1 MTTPSS
7 DNDWGMELNSSFG
20 ATTQR
25 RYGVSPEALAAE
37 LATTHGIDGEMT
49 FTDLVARAAEEFPS
63 KVAII
68 HHGRIL
74 TYAQLLRKVNAVRA
88 WLIGIAGVKPGDRVA
103 LLVDNSDHY
112 PIWYFGILAAG
123 AVAVPI
129 NPKLVAREL
138 AYMISDAAPVL
149 MVQETR
155 FDRLIDES
163 LELAETE
170 VPRFNVDR
178 DPPPPYAGEWQ
189 PTRGIGV
196 HEPAAIYYT
205 SGTTGSPKGVIHTHY
220 SLLAGA
226 ILCPE
231 AWEHSGPESRF
242 LACTPMFHIASHVF
256 FLVIFTLGAT
266 LIVDSYQ
273 TERTMKQIA
282 DHRIDAFFAVPSQLL
297 MMEQHPMKSRLDFS
311 SVKVIGFG
319 AAPMAMERLQAVQDM
334 FPNAGLVHCM
344 GQTESCGMIVALSSD
359 EAFRKIGSVGLA
371 VPGNEI
377 RIVDAD
383 DNDVPQGEVGELI
396 SRGPQN
402 MTGYLNRP
410 DATAETLRGGWLHTG
425 DLGYLDEDGYLFL
438 VDRAKDMIIRGGE
451 NIYST
456 EVEDVV
462 YMMDGV
468 SLCAV
473 IGVPD
478 RIFGEEVGVFILPK
492 EGVTLTAEAVQQH
505 CRDNIAAYKIP
516 RIVEFVDGFAMTATG
531 KIQKGDL
538 RKRYV

>member
-1 MTTPSS
+1 MKVE
-7 DNDWGMELNSSFG
+7 DWNAVE
-20 ATTQR
+20 R
-25 RYGVSPEALAAE
+25 RYGVSPDAFVGEMRMK
-37 LATTHGIDGEMT
+37 HGITDRMT
-49 FTDLVARAAEEFPS
+49 FPDLVARAAAQVPA
-63 KVAII
+63 KVAIV

-74 TYAQLLRKVNAVRA
+74 TYAQLVRKMNAVRA
-88 WLIGIAGVKPGDRVA
+88 WLTNERGVKPGERVA

-138 AYMISDAAPVL
+138 AYMIGDADPVL
-149 MVQETR
+149 IVQETR
-155 FDRLIDES
+155 FDRLIDDALTEADR
-163 LELAETE
+163 EL
-170 VPRFNVDR
+170 PRFAVDR

-189 PTRGIGV
+189 SRETISTSA
-196 HEPAAIYYT
+196 PAAIYYT
-205 SGTTGSPKGVIHTHY
+205 SGTTGSPKGVVHTHH
-220 SLLAGA
+220 SLIAGA
-226 ILCPE
+226 LLSPE
-231 AWEHSGPESRF
+231 AWEHTGSDSRF

-266 LIVDSYQ
+266 LIVDTYQ
-273 TERTMKQIA
+273 TERTMRQIA

-297 MMEQHPMKSRLDFS
+297 MMEQHPLKDRLDFS
-311 SVKVIGFG
+311 GVKVIGFG
-319 AAPMAMERLQAVQDM
+319 AAPMAMDRLQAVQDM

-344 GQTESCGMIVALSSD
+344 GQTESCGMIVALSSAQ
-359 EAFRKIGSVGLA
+359 AFDKIGSVGVA

-377 RIVDAD
+377 RVVDPE
-383 DNDVPQGEVGELI
+383 DNDVPQGQVGELI

-402 MTGYLNRP
+402 MIGYLNREE
-410 DATAETLRGGWLHTG
+410 ATAETLRGGWLHTG
-425 DLGYLDEDGYLFL
+425 DLGYLDADGYLFL

-473 IGVPD
+473 IGIPD

-492 EGVTLTAEAVQQH
+492 AGVTLTVEQVQQH
-505 CRDNIAAYKIP
+505 CRDHMAAYKMP
-516 RIVEFVDGFAMTATG
+516 RIVEFVEEFAMTATG
-531 KIQKGDL
+531 KIQKGDIR
-538 RKRYV
+538 RKVAERG

>member
-1 MTTPSS
+1 MTT
-7 DNDWGMELNSSFG
+7 G
-20 ATTQR
+20 TTAAVAR
-25 RYGVSPEALAAE
+25 RYDLTPAAFEAE
-37 LATTHGIDGEMT
+37 LRAKHGIHGNMT
-49 FTDLVARAAEEFPS
+49 FTDMVARAAAEYPS
-63 KVAII
+63 KVAIV

-74 TYAQLLRKVNAVRA
+74 TYAQLMRKVNAART
-88 WLIGIAGVKPGDRVA
+88 WLTRQAGVKPGDSVA

-112 PIWYFGILAAG
+112 PIWYFGVLAAG

-138 AYMISDAAPVL
+138 AYMIGDAAPVL
-149 MVQETR
+149 IVQETR
-155 FDRLIDES
+155 FDQLIEDA
-163 LELAETE
+163 LKLAETTL
-170 VPRFNVDR
+170 PRFNVDR

-189 PTRGIGV
+189 PTTGIDC
-196 HEPAAIYYT
+196 HAPAAIYYT

-220 SLLAGA
+220 SLMAGA
-226 ILCPE
+226 VLCPE
-231 AWEHSGPESRF
+231 AWEHAGPDSRF

-266 LIVDSYQ
+266 LVVDNYQ
-273 TERTMKQIA
+273 TERTMRQIA
-282 DHRIDAFFAVPSQLL
+282 GHGIDAFFAVPSQLL
-297 MMEQHPMKSRLDFS
+297 MMEQHPLKAELDFS
-311 SVKVIGFG
+311 GVKVVGFG
-319 AAPMAMERLQAVQDM
+319 AAPMAMDRLQAVQDM

-344 GQTESCGMIVALSSD
+344 GQTESCGMIVALSSE
-359 EAFRKIGSVGLA
+359 EAFAKIGSVGLP
-371 VPGNEI
+371 VPGNQI
-377 RIVDAD
+377 RVVDTD
-383 DNDVPQGEVGELI
+383 DNDVAQGAVGELI

-402 MTGYLNRP
+402 MVGYLNRP
-410 DATAETLRGGWLHTG
+410 EATEETLRGGWLHTG

-478 RIFGEEVGVFILPK
+478 KLFGEEVGVFILPK
-492 EGVTLTAEAVQQH
+492 DGTSISAEDVQKH
-505 CRDNIAAYKIP
+505 CRENMAGYKVP
-516 RIVEFVDGFAMTATG
+516 RIIEFVDGFAMTATG

-538 RKRYV
+538 RKRYG

>member
-1 MTTPSS
+1 MTEHRT
-7 DNDWGMELNSSFG
+7 
-20 ATTQR
+20 AAVVR
-25 RYGVSPEALAAE
+25 RYGIAPETYEAE
-37 LATTHGIDGEMT
+37 LREKHGIGAEMT
-49 FTDLVARAAEEFPS
+49 FTDLVARAAQEFPS
-63 KVAII
+63 KVAIV

-74 TYAQLLRKVNAVRA
+74 TYAQLMRKVNAVRA
-88 WLIGIAGVKPGDRVA
+88 WLSTVAGVSPGDRVA

-138 AYMISDAAPVL
+138 AYMVGDAAPVL
-149 MVQETR
+149 FVQESR
-155 FDRLIDES
+155 FDQLIDDA
-163 LELAETE
+163 LAVAETSL
-170 VPRFNVDR
+170 PRFVVDR

-189 PTRGIGV
+189 AVPGISTDS
-196 HEPAAIYYT
+196 PAAIYYT

-220 SLLAGA
+220 SLIAGA
-226 ILCPE
+226 FLCPE
-231 AWEHSGPESRF
+231 AWEHSGPDSRF

-266 LIVDSYQ
+266 LVVDNYQ
-273 TERTMKQIA
+273 TERTMRQIA
-282 DHRIDAFFAVPSQLL
+282 GHGIDAFFAVPSQLL
-297 MMEQHPMKSRLDFS
+297 MMEQHPLKAELDFS
-311 SVKVIGFG
+311 GVRVIGFG
-319 AAPMAMERLQAVQDM
+319 AAPMAMDRLQAVQDM

-344 GQTESCGMIVALSSD
+344 GQTESCGMIVALSSE
-359 EAFRKIGSVGLA
+359 EAFAKIGSVGLP

-377 RIVDAD
+377 RVVDTE
-383 DNDVPQGEVGELI
+383 DNDVARGEVGELI

-402 MTGYLNRP
+402 MIGYLNRP
-410 DATAETLRGGWLHTG
+410 EATEETLKGGWLHTG
-425 DLGYLDEDGYLFL
+425 DLGYQDEDGYLFL

-456 EVEDVV
+456 EVEDVI

-478 RIFGEEVGVFILPK
+478 KLFGEEVGVFILPK
-492 EGVTLTAEAVQQH
+492 DGASITAEDVQQH
-505 CRDNIAAYKIP
+505 CREHMASYKMP
-516 RIVEFVDGFAMTATG
+516 RIVEFVEAFAMTATG

>member
-1 MTTPSS
+1 MILSEP
-7 DNDWGMELNSSFG
+7 GF
-20 ATTQR
+20 AAVVR
-25 RYGVSPEALAAE
+25 RYNVSPEAFVSE
-37 LATTHGIDGEMT
+37 MRRQNGIGEEMT

-63 KVAII
+63 KVAIV

-74 TYAQLLRKVNAVRA
+74 NYAQLMRKVNAVQA
-88 WLIGIAGVKPGDRVA
+88 WLTGSAGVQAGDRVA
-103 LLVDNSDHY
+103 LLIDNSDHY

-129 NPKLVAREL
+129 NPRLVAREL
-138 AYMISDAAPVL
+138 AYMIGDAAPVL
-149 MVQETR
+149 FVQESR
-155 FDRLIDES
+155 FDQLIDDS
-163 LELAETE
+163 LALAEQDL
-170 VPRFNVDR
+170 PRRVVDR

-189 PTRGIGV
+189 PTARISTDS
-196 HEPAAIYYT
+196 PAAIYYT
-205 SGTTGSPKGVIHTHY
+205 SGTTGSPKGVIHTHF
-220 SLLAGA
+220 SLIAGA
-226 ILCPE
+226 LMAPE
-231 AWEHSGPESRF
+231 TWEHTGPDSRL

-256 FLVIFTLGAT
+256 FLVIFAVGAT
-266 LIVDSYQ
+266 LVIDNYQ
-273 TERTMKQIA
+273 TDRTMRQIA
-282 DHRIDAFFAVPSQLL
+282 DHGIDAFFAVPSQLL
-297 MMEQHPMKSRLDFS
+297 MMEQHPLKSELDFTG
-311 SVKVIGFG
+311 VKTIGFG
-319 AAPMAMERLQAVQDM
+319 AAPMAMDRLQAVQDM

-344 GQTESCGMIVALSSD
+344 GQTESCGLIVALSSQ
-359 EAFRKIGSVGLA
+359 EAFAKIGSVGVA

-383 DNDVPQGEVGELI
+383 DNDVPQGGVGELI

-402 MTGYLNRP
+402 MVGYLNRP
-410 DATAETLRGGWLHTG
+410 EATEETLRGGWLHTG
-425 DLGYLDEDGYLFL
+425 DLGYQDADGYVFL

-478 RIFGEEVGVFILPK
+478 KLFGEEVGVFILPRP
-492 EGVTLTAEAVQQH
+492 GATITAEDVQKH
-505 CRDNIAAYKIP
+505 CRENMAGYKMP
-516 RIVEFVDGFAMTATG
+516 RIVEFVEEFAMTATG

-538 RKRYV
+538 RKRYE

>member
-1 MTTPSS
+1 MAKQDFNVAS
-7 DNDWGMELNSSFG
+7 
-20 ATTQR
+20 R
-25 RYGVSPEALAAE
+25 RYDLTPDMLEAE
-37 LATTHGIDGEMT
+37 MREKHRFGPEMT

-74 TYAQLLRKVNAVRA
+74 TYAQLMRKVNAVRA
-88 WLIGIAGVKPGDRVA
+88 WLTTVAGVRSGDSVA

-129 NPKLVAREL
+129 NPKLVPREL
-138 AYMISDAAPVL
+138 AYMVGDAAPVL
-149 MVQETR
+149 IVQETR
-155 FDRLIDES
+155 FDQLITDA
-163 LELAETE
+163 LGLAEQDL
-170 VPRFNVDR
+170 PRFVVDR
-178 DPPPPYAGEWQ
+178 DPPPAYAGEWHG
-189 PTRGIGV
+189 TSGV
-196 HEPAAIYYT
+196 RADSPAAIYYT
-205 SGTTGSPKGVIHTHY
+205 SGTTGSPKGVLHTHH
-220 SLLAGA
+220 SLMAGA
-226 ILCPE
+226 VLCPE
-231 AWEHSGPESRF
+231 AWEHSGPDSRF

-256 FLVIFTLGAT
+256 FLVIFSLGAT
-266 LIVDSYQ
+266 LIIDNYQ
-273 TERTMKQIA
+273 TERTMRQIA

-297 MMEQHPMKSRLDFS
+297 MMEQHPLKDQLDFS
-311 SVKVIGFG
+311 GVKVIGFG
-319 AAPMAMERLQAVQDM
+319 AAPMAMDRLQAVQDM

-344 GQTESCGMIVALSSD
+344 GQTESCGMIVALSSE
-359 EAFRKIGSVGLA
+359 EAFAKIGSVGVP
-371 VPGNEI
+371 VPGNQI
-377 RIVDAD
+377 RVVDQ
-383 DNDVPQGEVGELI
+383 NDVDVQQGEVGELI

-402 MTGYLNRP
+402 MIGYLNRP
-410 DATAETLRGGWLHTG
+410 EATEETLRGGWLHTG
-425 DLGYLDEDGYLFL
+425 DLGYQDADGYLFL

-492 EGVTLTAEAVQQH
+492 PGMTISVEDVQRH
-505 CRDNIAAYKIP
+505 CRENMAGYKMP
-516 RIVEFVDGFAMTATG
+516 RIVEFVEEFAMTATG
-531 KIQKGDL
+531 KIQKGDI
-538 RKRYV
+538 RKRYG